1 MTDPGSILGD
11 TLRQFKIKAKI
22 KQCRREGAF
31 LVCDVALEP
40 GGKVRQIERHS
51 MEIALA
57 LRATAEPLVYPVPA
71 EGIVRL
77 ELMME
82 DPGSVLF
89 QDVVN
94 SKEFQNTNA
103 VLPVAI
109 GVARNGR
116 RLVVD
121 LAQMPHLLVAGTTG
135 SGKSMALHIII
146 NSMMLCGS
154 ERVRLALIDP
164 KRIEFSH
171 YIGTPQLYAP
181 IAKDAESSMELLSR
195 LVSDMETRFAI
206 LQKAKCR
213 DITQYRGRMPR
224 VVVLVDE
231 FAELMMA
238 SKRAAQ
244 ERICRLAQKSR
255 ACGIHMVLATQRPS
269 IDVVTGL
276 IKANFP
282 SRMSCQV
289 SSAVDSR
296 VVLDRNGAE
305 RLTGNGDAILD
316 CPGNRFVRL
325 KGAFLSEADIM
336 LNVKHLASS
345 QSWWKRMWG
354 TKS

>member
-1 MTDPGSILGD
+1 MTDPESVLGD
-11 TLRQFKIKAKI
+11 TLRQFKTRARIER
-22 KQCRREGAF
+22 CRREGSF
-31 LVCDVALEP
+31 LVCDVVLEP

-57 LRATAEPLVYPVPA
+57 LRATSEPLVYPVPS
-71 EGIVRL
+71 EGVVRI
-77 ELMME
+77 ELMMS
-82 DPGSVLF
+82 DPDPVPFL
-89 QDVVN
+89 DVAN
-94 SKEFQNTNA
+94 SKEFQGSGA
-103 VLPVAI
+103 ILPVAM

-116 RLVVD
+116 HLVAD
-121 LAQMPHLLVAGTTG
+121 LTQMPHLLVAGTTG
-135 SGKSMALHIII
+135 SGKSMALHAII

-171 YIGTPQLYAP
+171 YIGMPQLYAP
-181 IAKDAESSMELLSR
+181 IAKDTESSMDLLER
-195 LVSDMETRFAI
+195 LVSDMEARFSVF
-206 LQKAKCR
+206 QKARCR
-213 DITQYRGRMPR
+213 DIAQYRGKMPR
-224 VVVLVDE
+224 LVVLIDE
-231 FAELMMA
+231 FADLMMT

-244 ERICRLAQKSR
+244 ELICRLAQKSR

-289 SSAVDSR
+289 SSATDSR

-305 RLTGNGDAILD
+305 RLAGKGDAILD

-325 KGAFLSEADIM
+325 KGVFLSEADIM
-336 LNVKHLASS
+336 LNIRRLASN
-345 QSWWKRMWG
+345 QSWWKRMWSV
-354 TKS
+354 KL

>member
-1 MTDPGSILGD
+1 MTDPGSVLGD
-11 TLRQFKIKAKI
+11 TLRQFKIKARI

-57 LRATAEPLVYPVPA
+57 IRATAEPLVYPVPS
-71 EGIVRL
+71 EGVVRL

-82 DPGSVLF
+82 DPGPVPFL
-89 QDVVN
+89 DLAN
-94 SKEFQNTNA
+94 SREFQGSDA
-103 VLPVAI
+103 VLPVAL

-116 RLVVD
+116 CLVAD

-135 SGKSMALHIII
+135 SGKSMALHVAI
-146 NSMMLCGS
+146 NSMMLCGPL
-154 ERVRLALIDP
+154 RVRLALVDP

-171 YIGTPQLYAP
+171 YIGMPQLYAP
-181 IAKDAESSMELLSR
+181 IAKDAESSMELLGR
-195 LVSDMETRFAI
+195 LVSDMEARFAI

-224 VVVLVDE
+224 IVVLVDE
-231 FAELMMA
+231 FADLMMA

-244 ERICRLAQKSR
+244 ELICRLAQKSR

-289 SSAVDSR
+289 SSAIDSR

-305 RLTGNGDAILD
+305 RLTGKGDAILD

-336 LNVKHLASS
+336 LNVRRLASN
-345 QSWWKRMWG
+345 QSWWRRMW
-354 TKS
+354 SARP